1 VYEYAITFD
10 DEITFLRD
18 SKWSIVKVLYIV
30 CRYLMFPFLI
40 TNTFHLLQRGLTL
53 EECEA
58 YSQFDFFAGATIIYC
73 ADLMFLVRT
82 YALWHRS
89 RAALI
94 IIIVNFAAFIIPM
107 VVILGLFDSVY
118 TIIPVSGITS
128 CNEAPQSRNIVW
140 GYVLLVIGETEILL
154 STLYQAVRYYQ
165 EAGGASR
172 LLAILVQHNTFYFCC
187 SLASSVAVISTV
199 ESSLDLYGA
208 LLAHLQAI
216 MHGILVTR
224 MHRSL
229 WNSDRKENKSSNP
242 GPNDVSLPTI
252 HFRIPPQDE

>member
-1 VYEYAITFD
+1 MSTVQGSSVTTSALLNLSYGTVSILVIWVYEYAITFD

-18 SKWSIVKVLYIV
+18 SKWSIVKVLYLV

-140 GYVLLVIGETEILL
+140 GYVLLVIGETGMCKKLPEN
-154 STLYQAVRYYQ
+154 
-165 EAGGASR
+165 G
-172 LLAILVQHNTFYFCC
+172 LA
-187 SLASSVAVISTV
+187 
-199 ESSLDLYGA
+199 
-208 LLAHLQAI
+208 
-216 MHGILVTR
+216 R
-224 MHRSL
+224 
-229 WNSDRKENKSSNP
+229 
-242 GPNDVSLPTI
+242 
-252 HFRIPPQDE
+252 